1 MQYFVLCV
9 LYPALL
15 WRWQWLCSHWL
26 GRQPC
31 DKRGCES
38 QIRIPFCKYNGVK
51 TGAWIWG
58 PAMRTAA
65 GLGHLSSVW
74 PRVSSPAVWG
84 GPVVAAVATDTLVRY
99 LLLLMW
105 GSYSF
110 IFSLSGLVLKQIQ
123 WAWWSGWDI
132 GLLKCIDSATVAL

>member
-1 MQYFVLCV
+1 
-9 LYPALL
+9 
-15 WRWQWLCSHWL
+15 
-26 GRQPC
+26 
-31 DKRGCES
+31 
-38 QIRIPFCKYNGVK
+38 
-51 TGAWIWG
+51 
-58 PAMRTAA
+58 MRTAA
-65 GLGHLSSVW
+65 GLGHLSSVG

-123 WAWWSGWDI
+123 
-132 GLLKCIDSATVAL
+132 